1 MTDIERHLQLILEFI
16 DRGFAAGA
24 NKALGETRGLTSQA
38 AQLENQLSST
48 DARLRATGMSA
59 TMFASDV
66 RAGAVSLDD
75 FKAGARALASEV
87 EDTGPKMLGLRERSA
102 LLIEDFQKGKI
113 TTEEFRRG
121 ITAIDAASL
130 GSLKERSGALAAEMQ
145 RGELTVD
152 DFKRRAH
159 ELGNEMDAASPKMQ
173 RLREKSAGLVQDL
186 AAGRISPQ
194 RFREEIDKLDLSARR
209 VNFDK
214 LRSSVRDL
222 GRDLLIGG
230 AAATGFTAG
239 FFKLVQMG
247 GEINQTRQAF
257 KATIDTFDLAP
268 DSLERIRTQIHGV
281 VSDSQLM
288 VQTTK
293 MLMTG
298 IDPSRIV
305 ELWGKARQISII
317 GHKDINDVAQALA
330 TSIQSGNTEMLRQIG
345 IVISAERV
353 YRDYA
358 TALGK
363 PTEEL
368 SNLDR
373 QFAISME
380 IERIYRERFKGLGDI
395 SGGVA
400 EKFHQLGAGTG
411 NLKDKLLGMIA
422 GSPAIQ
428 KFLADLITKTDDWLA
443 RLDKA
448 GPAVDKITTD
458 VTRVYKSLV
467 AFGSE
472 NVGPAIENIYK
483 YRDAILALGVA
494 VGTGV
499 VTSKI
504 MGIGVALGLVSG
516 GTAVLVAGLA
526 ATFAGLGVEVANIV
540 KQTKEYD
547 KGGENLNAGLRAQHI
562 LVKEAQ
568 QHKWMGADPKAIEDL
583 NEFLQERCN
592 TLEATNAEIER
603 IGKQKQTAEVD
614 VKINLPEGSIST
626 MLAKISAS
634 RMVPNLPGTTPK
646 PVEPDVFKGAPPPG
660 ASVPAFDFKAWLEEK
675 HQVRE
680 LMDEE
685 ADFYNKNAEKMTV
698 IAQTHSEQ
706 VQMIHAGKTDYEM
719 MLEDQNTEHTR
730 QQMEFRTQLVMRG
743 FEVMGMYS
751 SQFYAKNA
759 NMGRV
764 LNAMLI
770 RGFGEVV
777 SVALQTLAKEAAFRA
792 AFYAAQAW
800 ASAASLNFGAAAAFT
815 KAAAEM
821 AILAGVGYAAAGYIS
836 YQAAGKAEK
845 LASRNE
851 EEQLGREA
859 SAGESNIGQRKQAS
873 GVVQTRPINIT
884 IYSTAN
890 FNAGTMI
897 FGDGERAV
905 HELYGRSI
913 RPRIEEDIQT
923 GVIAIPA

>member
-87 EDTGPKMLGLRERSA
+87 EDTGPKMLVLRERSA

-483 YRDAILALGVA
+483 YRDALAAIGVTL
-494 VGTGV
+494 GTGLLA
-499 VTSKI
+499 SKL
-504 MGIGVALGLVSG
+504 MGIGVALGLVTG
-516 GTAVLVAGLA
+516 ATA
-526 ATFAGLGVEVANIV
+526 ATIVGIAAVAAGLGTAMVLEM
-540 KQTKEYD
+540 KDSD
-547 KGGENLNAGLRAQHI
+547 KGAGELNATLRVQHYLLKQAGRINWYGLETPPWNYIKDRI
-562 LVKEAQ
+562 
-568 QHKWMGADPKAIEDL
+568 AD
-583 NEFLQERCN
+583 
-592 TLEATNAEIER
+592 LEAMNAEIER
-603 IGKQKQTAEVD
+603 TGKQKQTAEVD
-614 VKINLPEGSIST
+614 VKINLPTGISA

-634 RMVPNLPGTTPK
+634 RTAPNLPGTTPK
-646 PVEPDVFKGAPPPG
+646 PMEADLFKSTPPPG
-660 ASVPAFDFKAWLEEK
+660 PNVPAFDFKAWLEEK

-685 ADFYNKNAEKMTV
+685 ADFYDKNAEKMTA

-706 VQMIHAGKTDYEM
+706 VQAIHAGKTDYEM